1 MTWYGA
7 YIEQLRH
14 HLAKDLE
21 KSHEVVCYEN
31 LMEKRAPSQ
40 ECAKHKKK
48 YAILP
53 QGAVHPW
60 IERRVMRLK

>member
-1 MTWYGA
+1 MTLRAA

-21 KSHEVVCYEN
+21 KSHEVACYKN
-31 LMEKRAPSQ
+31 SMEKRAPSQ

-48 YAILP
+48 YDILP

-60 IERRVMRLK
+60 RERRVMRLK